1 MTRQSSNDDWLGLGD
16 DHTGDIDLLN
26 GNDDDDDD
34 IFPVRSKQVSPR
46 RRQQPQSSSKII
58 IYCLKFIH
66 VHYLVKEKI

>member
-26 GNDDDDDD
+26 GNDDEDDD

-46 RRQQPQSSSKII
+46 RRQQPQSSSKMS
-58 IYCLKFIH
+58 YWLKFIH
-66 VHYLVKEKI
+66 VHCLVKKIYI